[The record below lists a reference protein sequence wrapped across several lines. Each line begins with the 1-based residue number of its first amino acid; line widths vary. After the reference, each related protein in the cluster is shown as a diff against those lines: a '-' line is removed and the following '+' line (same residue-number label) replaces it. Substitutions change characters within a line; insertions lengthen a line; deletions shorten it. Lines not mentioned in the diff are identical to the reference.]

1 MMPHNKTFNGN
12 HKKSYDLYTEIKSY
26 DLYTE
31 IIVYRFGR
39 QYELVPNVNWKPSHV
54 AVRCVVCPVSGA
66 QFDTGP

>member
-1 MMPHNKTFNGN
+1 MMPDNKTFNGN
-12 HKKSYDLYTEIKSY
+12 RKKSY